1 MSGKQGGKLKPL
13 KAPKKGDK
21 DYDET
26 DLANLQKKK
35 DEEKALK
42 ELKAKA
48 SSKGAF
54 GGAGLK
60 KSGGRVEEVISTSMS
75 SLLRSWACLPASRA
89 WAHHGYSRM

>member
-1 MSGKQGGKLKPL
+1 MFVSFGDTGGKLKPL

-26 DLANLQKKK
+26 DLANMQKKK
-35 DEEKALK
+35 EEEKALK

-60 KSGGRVEEVISTSMS
+60 KSGG
-75 SLLRSWACLPASRA
+75 
-89 WAHHGYSRM
+89 GGKK